1 MSEPQN
7 EAAKNTRQLIIGAVI
22 ILLFGALIYSNS
34 LSGPFILDDLN
45 QIIENP
51 GIRHVWPPTWLDRGI
66 RPFAYLTLA
75 VNYSLHGLDVQGY
88 HVVNVLIHLLAG
100 LVLFG
105 IVRRTLRL
113 KDLRGRYGEHASWIA
128 LGTALVWMSHP
139 LQTQSVNYVT
149 QRMESLMGLFYF
161 MTLWGFIAAQQSEK
175 KLWWYSLSIGACGLG
190 MATKEVIA
198 TAPIIVLSFDRCF
211 VADTWRQITQHRKGY
226 YTALGA
232 TWIILAFFGPW
243 SALDTMATRPL
254 PEVLSSPADSGSA
267 QVTLTAAAL
276 TPVSY
281 ALSQPGVIC
290 HYLRLCF
297 LPVGQ
302 CLDPWWPV
310 ARTPAQI
317 VPPTLLIVA
326 LLAATF
332 WSMYRHPKWGFPGWW
347 FFLILAP
354 TSTIVPISDLAFEH
368 RMYLPSAAIAVLF
381 VVGGLETVRHRNWT
395 TPRRWLLAVIPG
407 VVLVLG
413 MVTYVRNQDYQTTIN
428 IWSDVVAKARHNP
441 RALNNYGLALHEE
454 GELAEAHKCFHE
466 VIRVHP
472 DYQQLSDVYMNI
484 GSIYRQLNNFKQA
497 VEYNQK
503 ALNVEPRNYKAMTN
517 LGVTLI
523 TNGDAE
529 AALPYFEKALELSPN
544 NAEFHTN
551 LGQALIVLERKEDA
565 ARHFHRALELDPR
578 SDRARYNLQQSKNL

>member
-1 MSEPQN
+1 
-7 EAAKNTRQLIIGAVI
+7 VI

-34 LSGPFILDDLN
+34 LRGPFILDDLN

-51 GIRHVWPPTWLDRGI
+51 GIRHVWPPTWLDRGL

-75 VNYSLHGLDVQGY
+75 LNYSAHGLDVQGY
-88 HVVNVLIHLLAG
+88 HIVNVLIHLLAG
-100 LVLFG
+100 LVFFG

-113 KDLRGRYGEHASWIA
+113 KDLRERYGEHANWIA

-161 MTLWGFIAAQQSEK
+161 MTVWGFIAAQQSEK
-175 KLWWYSLSIGACGLG
+175 KLWWYSLSIVACGLG

-211 VADTWRQITQHRKGY
+211 VANTWRQIVQTRKLY

-243 SALDTMATRPL
+243 SALDTMTAGPL
-254 PEVLSSPADSGSA
+254 PEVLSSSADSGSA
-267 QVTLTAAAL
+267 PVTVTEPAL

-310 ARTPAQI
+310 AKTPIQI

-326 LLAATF
+326 LLAVTF
-332 WSMYRHPKWGFPGWW
+332 WSMYRHPKWGFLGWW

-354 TSTIVPISDLAFEH
+354 TSTVVPIADLAFEH
-368 RMYLPSAAIAVLF
+368 RMYLPLAAVAALF
-381 VVGGLETVRHRNWT
+381 VIGGLEIVRHRKWM
-395 TPRRWLLAVIPG
+395 TPRSWMV
-407 VVLVLG
+407 VVLPTVTLLLG
-413 MVTYVRNQDYQTTIN
+413 ILTFVRNQDYQSAVK
-428 IWSDVVAKARHNP
+428 IWSDVVEKAPHNP
-441 RALNNYGLALHEE
+441 RALNNYGLALDEE
-454 GELAEAHKCFHE
+454 GELAEALTYFHE

-472 DYQQLSDVYMNI
+472 DYQQLSDVYMNA
-484 GSIYRQLNNFKQA
+484 GSIHRQLKNFEDA
-497 VEYNQK
+497 VQYNQK

-517 LGVTLI
+517 LGIVLI

-529 AALPYFEKALELSPN
+529 AALPHFEKAIELSPN

-551 LGQALIVLERKEDA
+551 LGQALIVLKRREDA
-565 ARHFHRALELDPR
+565 TRHFLRALELDPR
-578 SDRARYNLQQSKNL
+578 CDRARYNLQQSKNL